1 MSVTFTRTTTVHTP
15 GVGSSSTTTTIA
27 GEAFGKLSGALE
39 EFAAA
44 GLTSQSARLL
54 VFTPATYGDFPDKG
68 DTVEWESETWTVH
81 SVRTLAPDGVA
92 ILSYVVVVK

>member
-1 MSVTFTRTTTVHTP
+1 MSVTFNRTTTVHTP
-15 GVGSSSTTTTIA
+15 GVGASSSSSTIT

-39 EFAAA
+39 EFEAA

-54 VFTPATYGDFPDKG
+54 VFTPETYGYFPAQG
-68 DTVEWESETWTVH
+68 DTIDWEQDIWTVH

-92 ILSYVVVVK
+92 IMSYVVIVK